1 MNTFK
6 RIAMLSTMLVM
17 SLALLVG
24 CGTNNTGTDA
34 TTDTT
39 SAVETAQDFEVSVTV
54 FNEEEEVSQNTLTVE
69 ADTNLMTALQDNF
82 EIIEDNGMITAID
95 GIEQDADE
103 GFYWTYTINGEMV
116 NTGANDTILEAD
128 DEIVMTYAKF

>member
-24 CGTNNTGTDA
+24 CGTNNSGTDA
-34 TTDTT
+34 TTETT
-39 SAVETAQDFEVSVTV
+39 SAVETAQAFEVSVTL
-54 FNEEEEVSQNTLTVE
+54 FNEEEEVSKKTLAVKAE
-69 ADTNLMTALQDNF
+69 TNLMTALQDNF
-82 EIIEDNGMITAID
+82 QIIEDNGMITAIE

>member
-54 FNEEEEVSQNTLTVE
+54 FNEEEEVSQKTLTVE

-95 GIEQDADE
+95 GLEQDADE

>member
-54 FNEEEEVSQNTLTVE
+54 FNEEEEVSQKTLTVE

>member
-6 RIAMLSTMLVM
+6 RIAMLSTMLIM

-39 SAVETAQDFEVSVTV
+39 SAVESAQDIEVSVTV
-54 FNEEEEVSQNTLTVE
+54 FNEEEEVTQKNLTVE
-69 ADTNLMTALQDNF
+69 AETNLMTALQDNF

-95 GIEQDADE
+95 GLEQDADE

>member
-54 FNEEEEVSQNTLTVE
+54 FNEEEEVSQKTLTVE
-69 ADTNLMTALQDNF
+69 AETNLMTALQDNF

>member
-54 FNEEEEVSQNTLTVE
+54 FNEEEEVTHKTLTVE
-69 ADTNLMTALQDNF
+69 AETNLMTALQDNF

-95 GIEQDADE
+95 GLEQDADE

>member
-24 CGTNNTGTDA
+24 CSTNNTGTDT

-39 SAVETAQDFEVSVTV
+39 SAVETAQAFEVSVTV
-54 FNEEEEVSQNTLTVE
+54 FNEEEEVTQKNLTVE
-69 ADTNLMTALQDNF
+69 AETNLMTALQDNF

-95 GIEQDADE
+95 GLEQDADE

>member
-39 SAVETAQDFEVSVTV
+39 SAVESAQDFEVSVTV
-54 FNEEEEVSQNTLTVE
+54 FNEEEEVSQKTLTVE

>member
-1 MNTFK
+1 MMKKFK
-6 RIAMLSTMLVM
+6 GLLVLAM
-17 SLALLVG
+17 SLVVLAG
-24 CGTNNTGTDA
+24 CSTNNTGTDA

-54 FNEEEEVSQNTLTVE
+54 FNEEEEVSQKTLTVE